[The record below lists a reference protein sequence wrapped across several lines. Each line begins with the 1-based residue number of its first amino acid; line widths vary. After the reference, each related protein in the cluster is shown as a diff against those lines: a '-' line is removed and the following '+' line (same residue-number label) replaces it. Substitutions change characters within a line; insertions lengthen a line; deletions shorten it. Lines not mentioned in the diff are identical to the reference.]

1 MSLLLNS
8 VTVSD
13 TTSKYF
19 NSKVNIL
26 IDSKGYVKKISKNKI
41 SDKVKKVVNL
51 EGFYISESWFDFN
64 ANFCDPGYE
73 FKENLKSGVNLAINS
88 GFLDVLI
95 TPNTNPIIQTKA
107 DVSYIQEKS
116 SNNFCKIHPSAAI
129 SKNFNGKDLNDI
141 IDLSNSGVKAFTNS
155 YSSKESSEMIM
166 NSLLYLKQID
176 SLLISKP
183 QDKSF
188 SQGVVNDGYFG
199 NSIGLKGIPSISESI
214 AVKRD
219 LSILDYVGGKIHF
232 TGISTKES
240 VSLIREAKKNNL
252 NVTCDVPIYNLI
264 LDDSNIVDFDTNYKV
279 NPPLRNTED
288 IDELINGIKDGTI
301 DIISSHHEP
310 QDIDSKN
317 CEFDKA
323 KFGIISIQTFFSNI
337 VQLSRKIPLETLIK
351 LFSSNPKER
360 LGIKRND
367 ISEGS
372 EASFTIFDP
381 EGSWDFNSKSNLS
394 KSSNS
399 PWFNW
404 SLKGKVIAIVK
415 GSRIKEMPK

>member
-41 SDKVKKVVNL
+41 SDKVKKVVDL
-51 EGFYISESWFDFN
+51 EGLYISESWFDFN

-73 FKENLKSGVNLAINS
+73 YKEDLKSGVNLAINS

-141 IDLSNSGVKAFTNS
+141 IDLNNSGVKAFTNS

-252 NVTCDVPIYNLI
+252 NVTCDVPIHNLI

-288 IDELINGIKDGTI
+288 IDELIKGIKDGTI

-404 SLKGKVIAIVK
+404 SFKGKVIAIVK